1 MVEVVANYEVR
12 VSGLWNRRA
21 VISGPEGRLGLLEF
35 RRNRWG
41 LIVAGKYVPEKGE
54 VLHMRRDPG
63 ILRSQ
68 FSLWT
73 EGREWLG
80 AALRSS
86 FFGREIALPTG
97 NKPYRLVPLPH
108 FGRGWR
114 LLAPKTGEML
124 RFRPVGFGRRTT
136 IQVLR
141 RIDFELVIF
150 AYFLGAQIYSESWW
164 PGRREEADQES
175 LTTPSKA

>member
-1 MVEVVANYEVR
+1 MAEVVANYEVR
-12 VSGLWNRRA
+12 VSGLWHTRA
-21 VISGPEGRLGLLEF
+21 TISGPEGKLGVLEF
-35 RRNRWG
+35 QRGAWG
-41 LIVAGKYVPEKGE
+41 LVVWGKYVPEKGE

-86 FFGREIALPTG
+86 FLGREIAIPTG
-97 NKPYRLVPLPH
+97 NKPYRLVPLPR

-114 LLAPKTGEML
+114 LMAPKTGEML
-124 RFRPVGFGRRTT
+124 RFSPTLLGRRTR
-136 IQVLR
+136 IAVLR
-141 RIDFELVIF
+141 RIDFELVVF
-150 AYFLGAQIYSESWW
+150 AYFLGSQIYRESWW
-164 PGRREEADQES
+164 PGRLEEADQES
-175 LTTPSKA
+175 FSTPSKA